1 MNSNQQ
7 HQQYAKTHNLTK
19 SQLHQINIVLKCP
32 SSPLSSAISIS
43 SPVASSQ
50 PSLPP
55 PPHNATHQRS
65 PLSNA
70 QKLDKIFNYLRN
82 DLYWGISD
90 FIEALAIAEGSVNTC
105 RKTAFTMAAYEN
117 LKVLELYFSDKY

>member
-1 MNSNQQ
+1 MNM
-7 HQQYAKTHNLTK
+7 
-19 SQLHQINIVLKCP
+19 VLECP

-55 PPHNATHQRS
+55 PPHDATRRRS

-70 QKLDKIFNYLRN
+70 QKLDKIFDYLRN

-90 FIEALAIAEGSVNTC
+90 FIEALAVTEGPVNT
-105 RKTAFTMAAYEN
+105 R
-117 LKVLELYFSDKY
+117 